1 VSESHIARVNR
12 AARALAQGD
21 LSTRVPEDGDAEA
34 RELARSFN
42 TMAAS
47 LQESERAKD
56 EFFAL
61 VSHELRTP
69 LTSII
74 GYVQLVLDDEA
85 LGSDA
90 QRFLEIV
97 ERNAQR
103 LLRLVGDMLF
113 VAQVEAGRLSLHHE
127 PVVLHGVLADSLDAA
142 RPAAERLGVT
152 LELVVEPGSGPDTVI
167 GDRDRLAQAL
177 DNLISNALKFC
188 ARGDVVTVH
197 RTRADGQAIVEVIDT
212 GDGIPDIEQQQVF
225 DRFHRSA
232 TAIDRGVPGA
242 GLGLAVVKT
251 VVEAHDGTVELHSA
265 VGEGTTVR
273 VALPTVDA
281 PAAEPR

>member
-1 VSESHIARVNR
+1 VSDGHIARVNR
-12 AARALAQGD
+12 AARALADGD
-21 LSTRVPEDGDAEA
+21 LSTRVPEGGDEQA

-42 TMAAS
+42 AMAAS

-74 GYVQLVLDDEA
+74 GYVQLVLEDEA

-90 QRFLEIV
+90 QRFLQIV
-97 ERNAQR
+97 HRNGQR

-113 VAQVEAGRLSLHHE
+113 VAQVESGRLELDRE
-127 PVVLHGVLADSLDAA
+127 PVSLRAIVTESVDAA
-142 RPAAERLGVT
+142 RPAAEPQGVALT
-152 LELVVEPGSGPDTVI
+152 LDVDDEPDVVT

-177 DNLISNALKFC
+177 DNLIANALKFSTRD
-188 ARGDVVTVH
+188 ATVTVRLRH
-197 RTRADGQAIVEVIDT
+197 DEPWAVIEVIDT
-212 GDGIPDIEQQQVF
+212 GDGIPTVEQEHLF
-225 DRFHRSA
+225 DRFARSE
-232 TAIDRGVPGA
+232 TAIERGVPGA

-251 VVEAHDGTVELHSA
+251 VAEAHGGRVDLHSA
-265 VGEGTTVR
+265 PGEGTTVR
-273 VALPTVDA
+273 MRLPLYDA
-281 PAAEPR
+281 PPAAVL